1 MESNMNC
8 FWGSNNRRAV
18 YIPVSGTI
26 TQMQRMA
33 VNGNGYGGCTKMITV
48 EDENGVITNF
58 FINPSTY
65 VVGYETLY
73 EGLPVTVFYNGNL
86 PAPMIYPPQYMAAVV
101 AVQMEGQMVAVGY
114 FDQNLLAADQSLQL
128 NLDANTEVVTANNQ
142 LFLGNPGGHTRVVLY
157 NQTTRSIPPQTTPEK
172 IVVLCGRYI
181 QLMQQGR
188 RERYVS
194 GGPGKFL
201 VGFFPFVW

>member
-142 LFLGNPGGHTRVVLY
+142 LFLGNPGGHMLVVLY

-172 IVVLCGRYI
+172 IVVLCGR
-181 QLMQQGR
+181 
-188 RERYVS
+188 
-194 GGPGKFL
+194 
-201 VGFFPFVW
+201 

>member
-1 MESNMNC
+1 
-8 FWGSNNRRAV
+8 
-18 YIPVSGTI
+18 
-26 TQMQRMA
+26 
-33 VNGNGYGGCTKMITV
+33 MITV

-142 LFLGNPGGHTRVVLY
+142 LFLGNPG
-157 NQTTRSIPPQTTPEK
+157 
-172 IVVLCGRYI
+172 
-181 QLMQQGR
+181 
-188 RERYVS
+188 
-194 GGPGKFL
+194 
-201 VGFFPFVW
+201 

>member
-86 PAPMIYPPQYMAAVV
+86 PAPMIYPPQYRAAVV
-101 AVQMEGQMVAVGY
+101 AVQVEGQVVGVGY

-142 LFLGNPGGHTRVVLY
+142 LFLGNPGGHTLVVLY

-172 IVVLCGRYI
+172 IVVLCGR
-181 QLMQQGR
+181 
-188 RERYVS
+188 
-194 GGPGKFL
+194 
-201 VGFFPFVW
+201 

>member
-1 MESNMNC
+1 
-8 FWGSNNRRAV
+8 
-18 YIPVSGTI
+18 
-26 TQMQRMA
+26 
-33 VNGNGYGGCTKMITV
+33 MITV

-128 NLDANTEVVTANNQ
+128 NLDANTEVVTVNNQ
-142 LFLGNPGGHTRVVLY
+142 LFLGNPGGHTLVVLY

-172 IVVLCGRYI
+172 IVVLCGR
-181 QLMQQGR
+181 
-188 RERYVS
+188 
-194 GGPGKFL
+194 
-201 VGFFPFVW
+201 